1 MHLTP
6 FRSPIVASMI
16 LLAGGPT
23 VHADWPQLLGPGR
36 DGQAIGESWDAWRD
50 TPRIRWRTPCGGGY
64 AGVAVVDG
72 KVCLWHRESGQELL
86 DCLRVED
93 GRRLWRAAFPAV
105 YRGGVD
111 PDQGPRA
118 VPVVQDGRV
127 IAFGAAG
134 DLHAVSL
141 DDGKVLWSRELRSD
155 YRADDGYFGAGC
167 SPLVIGSLV
176 IVPVGGADGAGIVA
190 VDVETGETRWK
201 ATDEQA
207 SYASP
212 VALRIDDQTKV
223 AAVMSL
229 RTLVLEPTSGEVVTR
244 FDFGRRGPVVNA
256 ATPLVDGGRLFVT
269 ASYGIGCRM
278 VDVASRPPRDLWQSR
293 DVISSQYVTPVRV
306 GDWLYAITGR
316 EDMGDADLLC
326 ARWDDGEV
334 AWRRPGY
341 GTAHL
346 IAVGDRVVAQSTAGR
361 LDLFAADPT
370 NYRSLAAAE
379 LPEGTYRSLP
389 AIADG
394 VIYCRRTI
402 SPTQGELLAIE
413 P

>member
-1 MHLTP
+1 MHHTP
-6 FRSPIVASMI
+6 FRSPTLVSLI
-16 LLAGGPT
+16 LLAAGTT
-23 VHADWPQLLGPGR
+23 VHADWPQVLGPGR
-36 DGQAIGESWDAWRD
+36 DGQAIGEAWEAWRD
-50 TPRIRWRTPCGGGY
+50 APPVRWRVSCGGGY
-64 AGVAVVDG
+64 AGVAVADG
-72 KVCLWHRESGQELL
+72 KVLLWHRESDQELL
-86 DCLRVED
+86 DCLRTGD
-93 GRRLWRAAFPAV
+93 GRRVWRAEFPAI

-118 VPVVQDGRV
+118 VPVVRDGRV
-127 IAFGAAG
+127 FAYGAAG

-141 DDGKVLWSRELRSD
+141 DDGKLLWSRELRSD
-155 YRADDGYFGAGC
+155 YGADDGYFGAGC
-167 SPLVIGSLV
+167 SPLVIGPLA
-176 IVPVGGADGAGIVA
+176 IVPVGGSDGAGVVA
-190 VDVETGETRWK
+190 VDIDSGETRWK

-212 VALRIDDQTKV
+212 VTIRIDGRTHV

-229 RTLVLEPTSGEVVTR
+229 RTLILEPTSGEVVTR

-278 VDVASRPPRDLWQSR
+278 VDVTGRPPRDVWR
-293 DVISSQYVTPVRV
+293 DREVISSQYVTPVRV
-306 GDWLYAITGR
+306 GDWLYAISGR
-316 EDMGDADLLC
+316 EDMGDAGLLC
-326 ARWDDGEV
+326 VRWDDGTV
-334 AWRRPGY
+334 AWRRPDY

-361 LDLFAADPT
+361 LDLFAADPAG
-370 NYRSLAAAE
+370 YRSLAATE

-402 SPTQGELLAIE
+402 SATRGELLAIE